1 MADDQGARPDPEIPL
16 PIRVIRS
23 GKIVYQVGSLAD
35 LVTLAA
41 ADKLSTIDEIDGLQP
56 GNPIDLY
63 AVPEIARALAER
75 QEYWLRRN
83 GRALTIGAMFFG
95 LPFLI
100 FIGSSVRKWWADGME
115 NGEFQVLLFIIVV
128 LVMNLVVPLVQT
140 VRRRQRL
147 QQLGRSDAL
156 VEAAPG
162 RDDRLLA
169 THLGGENHRV
179 RWTMIGSML
188 ALLGPSL
195 VGLAIGNE
203 RLVELFAK
211 VNERIFAGEI
221 WRLVTPIFLHANFM
235 HLGMNVLL
243 FTILGLQVANLFG
256 PGRMVLLFLGC
267 GVAGSVASLVAEPRP
282 SIGASGGVLGLAG
295 VLLATGIRAWG
306 RLPPVVRR
314 HLTTGIGLTVVI
326 NLALGFFIPNI
337 DNACHIGGL
346 AAGLV
351 MGSLLPFSPT
361 TEKFLRPADRKQT
374 VPS

>member
-1 MADDQGARPDPEIPL
+1 MADEQGARPSPESPL
-16 PIRVIRS
+16 PLRVIRS
-23 GKIVYQVGSLAD
+23 GKIVYHVGSLAE

-41 ADKLSTIDEIDGLQP
+41 TDKLSPIDEIDGLQP
-56 GNPIDLY
+56 GNPIDLQ

-75 QEYWLRRN
+75 EDYWLRRH
-83 GRALTIGAMFFG
+83 GRAYTIAAMFYG
-95 LPFLI
+95 LLVLI
-100 FIGSSVRKWWADGME
+100 VIGPIVRKWWAGEME
-115 NGEFQVLLFIIVV
+115 NGGFEGLLFVIVFV
-128 LVMNLVVPLVQT
+128 VMTFVVPLVQT

-147 QQLGRSDAL
+147 QQLRRSDAL

-179 RWTMIGSML
+179 KWTMIGSML
-188 ALLGPSL
+188 ALLGPWL
-195 VGLAIGNE
+195 VGVAIGNE
-203 RLVELFAK
+203 RLVEHFAK

-221 WRLVTPIFLHANFM
+221 WRLVTPIFLHANLM
-235 HLGMNVLL
+235 HLGMNVLM
-243 FTILGLQVANLFG
+243 FQFLGLQVANLFG
-256 PGRMVLLFLGC
+256 PGRMVLLCLGC
-267 GVAGSVASLVAEPRP
+267 GVAGSVASLVVEPRP
-282 SIGASGGVLGLAG
+282 SIGASGAVLGLAG

-326 NLALGFFIPNI
+326 NVALGLFIPNI

-361 TEKFLRPADRKQT
+361 TESFLRPAG
-374 VPS
+374 